1 MTIEKQS
8 ILKFVNGL
16 IANKNEYKKIETLYL
31 NEFECIIEMNN
42 ENLNIGKQY
51 KLMKLIYKN
60 KSEFENSL

>member
-1 MTIEKQS
+1 MTVEKQS

-16 IANKNEYKKIETLYL
+16 IANKNEFNKIETLYL

-60 KSEFENSL
+60 KNEFENSL